1 LLQACP
7 ANTRTGFQNPTE
19 YQAVDYFTTS
29 DDTDA
34 STRSGTTDKVGG
46 LTSNGYYNVTA
57 CYTKPG
63 YGYYSGAASIC
74 PKGYYN
80 AGNNREPCTRCP
92 NGKSTFF
99 EGSTSVADCIAYAA
113 GYGKVGSAAALC
125 YTGTYND
132 GSSETCLPCPL
143 GTTTDV
149 TGATTNANTPGS
161 SPVQTYCKRE

>member
-1 LLQACP
+1 MPDTETLMLWAHHWMIWHDLGLLMVCCLCSP
-7 ANTRTGFQNPTE
+7 AGLPSQHPHRIQRQPSRVQGNN
-19 YQAVDYFTTS
+19 YFL
-29 DDTDA
+29 
-34 STRSGTTDKVGG
+34 TTDEPEAQNAVGTGTFDAASG
-46 LTSNGYYNVTA
+46 LTRNGYYNVTA

-99 EGSTSVADCIAYAA
+99 EGSPSVADCIAYAA

-132 GSSETCLPCPL
+132 GSSET
-143 GTTTDV
+143 
-149 TGATTNANTPGS
+149 
-161 SPVQTYCKRE
+161 